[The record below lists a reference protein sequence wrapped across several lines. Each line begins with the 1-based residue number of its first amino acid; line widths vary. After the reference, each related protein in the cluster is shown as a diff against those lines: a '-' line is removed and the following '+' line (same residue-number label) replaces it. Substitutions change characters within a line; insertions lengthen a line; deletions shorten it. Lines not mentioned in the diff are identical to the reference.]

1 MKEKIKVLTITP
13 DKRDLKSIQD
23 VHDKYVPDTYL
34 CFKALNEKEAV
45 KIINE
50 TNPQII
56 VIELL
61 KAKMDGIALLETV
74 KQLCPQ
80 AKVFIYS
87 FDDDQDT
94 IDKFKEKGAY
104 KYYIIPLLI
113 ETYFHDLHVALNLE

>member
-34 CFKALNEKEAV
+34 CFKARNEKEAV
-45 KIINE
+45 KVINE

-87 FDDDQDT
+87 FDDDRDICQHND
-94 IDKFKEKGAY
+94 E
-104 KYYIIPLLI
+104 
-113 ETYFHDLHVALNLE
+113 